1 MIEKDKCIDALRMML
16 NSRFFEEK
24 TEELFKAGLIH
35 GTTHLANGQ
44 EAAQAGL
51 CMALD
56 DGDWIVPT
64 HRCHG
69 FTICKGSWPVA
80 MFAEM
85 FGSRQGL
92 AKGLGGSMHMP
103 DKENCNLGSSAVV
116 GSGVPLATGIAFYQK
131 FQSTGS
137 AAFATSTAQNPK
149 DLAPVPVKN
158 ISVAI
163 FGERFGRFLYLG
175 AGLVCIV
182 MLVLLYVDGRISIWG
197 FLYTSIPYLILHVG
211 SWLKLNRIR
220 IGNALNVVY
229 YESPRNFTIL
239 GILTTIALW

>member
-1 MIEKDKCIDALRMML
+1 MML

-51 CMALD
+51 CMALE

-131 FQSTGS
+131 FNILCSIHHTKSKDSSTYS
-137 AAFATSTAQNPK
+137 SEEHQRCN
-149 DLAPVPVKN
+149 L
-158 ISVAI
+158 
-163 FGERFGRFLYLG
+163 RR
-175 AGLVCIV
+175 
-182 MLVLLYVDGRISIWG
+182 RR
-197 FLYTSIPYLILHVG
+197 
-211 SWLKLNRIR
+211 LK
-220 IGNALNVVY
+220 
-229 YESPRNFTIL
+229 PRKR
-239 GILTTIALW
+239 A

>member
-1 MIEKDKCIDALRMML
+1 MIEKDTCIDALRLML

-44 EAAQAGL
+44 EASQAGL

-116 GSGVPLATGIAFYQK
+116 GSGVVGACVVGIVGPSLA
-131 FQSTGS
+131 STFGS
-137 AAFATSTAQNPK
+137 LRDATTALPS
-149 DLAPVPVKN
+149 D
-158 ISVAI
+158 VAEP
-163 FGERFGRFLYLG
+163 FE
-175 AGLVCIV
+175 
-182 MLVLLYVDGRISIWG
+182 
-197 FLYTSIPYLILHVG
+197 
-211 SWLKLNRIR
+211 K
-220 IGNALNVVY
+220 
-229 YESPRNFTIL
+229 
-239 GILTTIALW
+239 